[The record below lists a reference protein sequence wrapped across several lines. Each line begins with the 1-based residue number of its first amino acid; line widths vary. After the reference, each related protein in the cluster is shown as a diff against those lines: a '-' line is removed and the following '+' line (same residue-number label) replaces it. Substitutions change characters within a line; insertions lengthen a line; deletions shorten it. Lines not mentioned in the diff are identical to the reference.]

1 MPKMWLLCCLSLCL
15 MCSGLRAGSPQTLKI
30 FSRETPIQLHFE
42 LNDQD
47 WRWLGKKQQLNI
59 ALYGI
64 QNPPFDMALE
74 SGVFEGLSADYSL
87 LLAHSL
93 GVRIKV
99 LRYPNRAAALQG
111 LSQGQVDLMVDY
123 ADDDTVKTHSFLSSM
138 AFTSDANALVTR
150 EQDLTRE
157 QPKNQ
162 DMRIALLRGAVSD
175 EWIEKHY
182 PDAKIT
188 RYTSSS
194 SALSSVAF
202 GHNDYFIGS
211 LITTSYLIER
221 SYDNLLA
228 VADIVSNDE
237 TGPHFLF
244 RSEDANLQRMVNAVL
259 KSIPLTQHK
268 AISRQWSSGQDL
280 WQFQS
285 GVVLTAK
292 ELKWLQQNR
301 EQRVVINPLYA
312 PFTMFDENGQFYG
325 ISADILQLIHL
336 RTGLNFKAVETDS
349 VADMFQMVK
358 QHKGDMIA
366 AMSYSEARDKQL
378 MFTRPYVQPAFAL
391 VVKNKVEVA
400 PDLSDIKALAITTD
414 NSLWEWLKAHHPHIK
429 LVKADNASLAMQW
442 VKENKVDGAVH
453 NLIGANYMIDRYF
466 RGELK
471 VASQLGD
478 QVSHIGFAVPRDK
491 PELYSIL
498 NKALA
503 DISPRDISMISNK
516 WQGTPAVKLDTWT
529 VYRTEFYWL
538 AGLFAA
544 LVLSSLFWIYYLRR
558 EISKR
563 KEIQSKLQEQVVFR
577 ETLFNSMPVPIY
589 VIDLEGHVLSHNQA
603 WEAFFKLDISDL
615 KHLALISSMHPLF
628 DVYATLKE
636 LPNDVKGVALFRH
649 RYSIHNGE
657 EMRVVIHQAVPY
669 VDIKSEV
676 VGYICSWQ
684 DITEHEELLV
694 ELSAAR
700 ERAEQASRTKST
712 FLATMSHEIRTP
724 ISAIVG
730 LLELTVTN
738 KTFTQTDMDAI
749 KVAYESAQSLMGLV
763 GEILDMAKIES
774 GELELAPKWTPF
786 DELITPVVRVF
797 DGLARQKNLTLYS
810 DICVLHPDE
819 IYIDA
824 LRLHQ
829 ILSNLI
835 SNAIKFTE
843 QGSVEVQV
851 KFLRN
856 NEQLTLLELS
866 VTDTGIGIAEADQK
880 QIFAPYKQSDA
891 GKMQTGTGLG
901 LAICSQLVEMMGGVI
916 TLRSQLGKGTH
927 ITVHIPVE
935 QRQSTQTIVAQS
947 ADVPSQMQPLNILAV
962 DDHPANRL
970 LLRSQ
975 LARLGH
981 DVVEAENGDQ
991 ALQLWRSH
999 EFDLVITDC
1008 NMPIMDGLT
1017 LTRLLRQEQTQPLT
1031 IFGLTANAQPEERAR
1046 CLVAGMDDCLFK
1058 PLRLAQLET
1067 LLNKV
1072 SRQTQQAEVPKIL
1085 LEDLVD
1091 LNALRQLVQGDT
1103 LLLEKLL
1110 LTTRDENIKDLQQLR
1125 LFTEQQ
1131 DANGLTRCFHRLA
1144 GAAQIVGAA
1153 EVEQYCRELERY
1165 CERGPDFDVL
1175 NTKVEQIMV
1184 IVTQLNDAI
1193 DEFVAKEQ

>member
-1 MPKMWLLCCLSLCL
+1 MPKLWFVCCLTVCL
-15 MCSGLRAGSPQTLKI
+15 FCSHLQAVPPQGLTI
-30 FSRETPIQLHFE
+30 FSREKPIQPNFE

-47 WRWLGKKQQLNI
+47 WRWLGKKQELNV
-59 ALYGI
+59 ALYGA

-87 LLAHSL
+87 LVAHSL

-99 LRYPNRAAALQG
+99 LRYPNRAAALEG
-111 LSQGQVDLMVDY
+111 LGQGQVDMLIDY
-123 ADDDTVKTHSFLSSM
+123 ADEKAVKTLPFISSM
-138 AFTSDANALVTR
+138 AFTPDAIALVTR
-150 EQDLTRE
+150 EQALTSDVAKK
-157 QPKNQ
+157 QK
-162 DMRIALLRGAVSD
+162 MRIALLRGAVSD
-175 EWIEKHY
+175 EWLAEHY
-182 PDAKIT
+182 PNANIT
-188 RYTSSS
+188 RYSSS
-194 SALSSVAF
+194 ASALSSVAF

-221 SYDNLLA
+221 NYDNLLA
-228 VADIVSNDE
+228 VADILPTDG

-244 RSEDANLQRMVNAVL
+244 RSDESNLQRMVNAVL
-259 KSIPLTQHK
+259 KSIPIAQHK
-268 AISRQWSSGQDL
+268 AIARQWSSGQDL

-285 GVVLTAK
+285 GVVLTAR
-292 ELKWLQQNR
+292 EQRWLEQNK

-312 PFTMFDENGQFYG
+312 PFTMFDAKGQFYG
-325 ISADILQLIHL
+325 ISADILQLVHL

-358 QHKGDMIA
+358 QHKGDLIA
-366 AMSYSEARDKQL
+366 AMSYSDARDKQL

-391 VVKNKVEVA
+391 VVKNNAQVS
-400 PDLSDIKALAITTD
+400 PDLSNIKTLAITSD
-414 NSLWEWLKAHHPHIK
+414 NSLWEWINSQYPHIK
-429 LVKADNASLAMQW
+429 LVKANNASLAMQW

-478 QVSHIGFAVPRDK
+478 RVSHIAFAIPRDK
-491 PELYSIL
+491 PELFSIL

-516 WQGTPAVKLDTWT
+516 WQGTPTVKLDTWT

-538 AGLFAA
+538 AGIFAA

-558 EISKR
+558 EIGKR
-563 KEIQSKLQEQVVFR
+563 KDAQSKLQEQV
-577 ETLFNSMPVPIY
+577 
-589 VIDLEGHVLSHNQA
+589 
-603 WEAFFKLDISDL
+603 
-615 KHLALISSMHPLF
+615 
-628 DVYATLKE
+628 
-636 LPNDVKGVALFRH
+636 LFR
-649 RYSIHNGE
+649 
-657 EMRVVIHQAVPY
+657 
-669 VDIKSEV
+669 
-676 VGYICSWQ
+676 
-684 DITEHEELLV
+684 EELLS
-694 ELSAAR
+694 ELSTAR
-700 ERAEQASRTKST
+700 EKAEQANRTKST

-738 KTFTQTDMDAI
+738 KTFTKTDMDAV

-763 GEILDMAKIES
+763 GEILDLAKIES
-774 GELELAPKWTPF
+774 GELELSPKWTPF
-786 DELITPVVRVF
+786 NDLIMPVVRVF

-810 DICVLHPDE
+810 HINALHPDE

-843 QGSVEVQV
+843 RGSVEVDV
-851 KFLRN
+851 KFLRK
-856 NEQLTLLELS
+856 NEQLTLLELR
-866 VTDTGIGIAEADQK
+866 VTDTGVGIAEIDQK
-880 QIFAPYKQSDA
+880 QIFTPYKQSDA
-891 GKMQTGTGLG
+891 GKMQMGTGLG
-901 LAICSQLVEMMGGVI
+901 LAICAQLVEMMGGVI
-916 TLRSQLGKGTH
+916 ALHSQLGKGTH

-935 QRQSTQTIVAQS
+935 QRQSTHKAELNSEVINTT
-947 ADVPSQMQPLNILAV
+947 QPLNILAV

-970 LLRSQ
+970 LLKSQ

-981 DVVEAENGDQ
+981 HVVEAENGEQ
-991 ALQLWRSH
+991 ALQLWRKND
-999 EFDLVITDC
+999 FDLVITDC

-1031 IFGLTANAQPEERAR
+1031 IFGLTANAQPEERER

-1067 LLNKV
+1067 ILNKV
-1072 SRQTQQAEVPKIL
+1072 SRNTHTEVVQKIF

-1091 LNALRQLVQGDT
+1091 LDMLRQLAQHDQE
-1103 LLLEKLL
+1103 LLEKLL
-1110 LTTRDENIKDLQQLR
+1110 LTTRDENIKDMQKVCLLVE
-1125 LFTEQQ
+1125 EQ
-1131 DANGLTRCFHRLA
+1131 DREALTRCFHRLA
-1144 GAAQIVGAA
+1144 GAAQILGASKL
-1153 EVEQYCRELERY
+1153 EKLCRNLEHE
-1165 CERGPDFDVL
+1165 CENEPGFDGL
-1175 NTKVEQIMV
+1175 GIKVKQMSSAV
-1184 IVTQLNDAI
+1184 NQLNNAI
-1193 DEFVAKEQ
+1193 DDFITKEK

>member
-1 MPKMWLLCCLSLCL
+1 MLKMWLLCCFSLCL
-15 MCSGLRAGSPQTLKI
+15 LCTGVQAESPQGLKI
-30 FSRETPIQLHFE
+30 FSRETPIQLNFE

-47 WRWLGKKQQLNI
+47 WRWLGKKQELHI
-59 ALYGI
+59 ALYGA

-87 LLAHSL
+87 LVAHSL

-99 LRYPNRAAALQG
+99 LRYPNRDAALNG
-111 LSQGQVDLMVDY
+111 LSRGQVDMLIDY
-123 ADDDTVKTHSFLSSM
+123 ADDNSVYPLLSSI
-138 AFTSDANALVTR
+138 AFTSDAIALVTR
-150 EQDLTRE
+150 EQDIARDQQKE
-157 QPKNQ
+157 QN
-162 DMRIALLRGAVSD
+162 MRIALLRGGVSD
-175 EWIEKHY
+175 KWIEEHY
-182 PDAKIT
+182 PAAKIT
-188 RYTSSS
+188 YFSSS
-194 SALSSVAF
+194 VSALSSVAF
-202 GHNDYFIGS
+202 GYNDYFIGS

-221 SYDNLLA
+221 NYDNLLA
-228 VADIVSNDE
+228 VADILSTEQV
-237 TGPHFLF
+237 GPHFLF
-244 RSEDANLQRMVNAVL
+244 RTEDTKLQRMVNAVL

-285 GVVLTAK
+285 GVVLT
-292 ELKWLQQNR
+292 EREQSWLEQNR
-301 EQRVVINPLYA
+301 EQRVVINPLFA
-312 PFTMFDENGQFYG
+312 PFTMFDEHGRFYG

-349 VADMFQMVK
+349 VTDMFKMVK
-358 QHKGDMIA
+358 QHKGDLIA
-366 AMSYSEARDKQL
+366 AMSYSDARDKQL

-391 VVKNKVEVA
+391 VVKNKVQVA
-400 PDLSDIKALAITTD
+400 PDLSDIKTLAITTD
-414 NSLWEWLKAHHPHIK
+414 NSLWEWLKLNYPHIQ

-466 RGELK
+466 RGELR

-478 QVSHIGFAVPRDK
+478 QVSRIAFAVPRDK

-538 AGLFAA
+538 AGVFAV
-544 LVLSSLFWIYYLRR
+544 LVLTSLFWIYYLRR
-558 EISKR
+558 EIGKR

-589 VIDLEGHVLSHNQA
+589 VVDLDGHVLSQNQA
-603 WEAFFKLDISDL
+603 WEAFFKLDLLDL
-615 KHLALISSMHPLF
+615 ENLAVTSSVHPLF
-628 DVYATLKE
+628 DVYTTLKAI
-636 LPNDVKGVALFRH
+636 PNHSSEGISLFRH

-657 EMRVVIHQAVPY
+657 EIRVVIHQAVPY
-669 VDIKSEV
+669 VDIKGEV

-694 ELSAAR
+694 ELSSAR

-738 KTFTQTDMDAI
+738 KSFIQTDMDAI
-749 KVAYESAQSLMGLV
+749 KVAYESALSLMGLV

-774 GELELAPKWTPF
+774 GELELVPKWTPF

-797 DGLARQKNLTLYS
+797 DGLARQKSLTLYS
-810 DICVLHPDE
+810 HIDVLHPDE

-835 SNAIKFTE
+835 SNAIKFTQ
-843 QGSVEVQV
+843 QGSVEVLV

-856 NEQLTLLELS
+856 NEQLTVLELS
-866 VTDTGIGIAEADQK
+866 VTDTGVGIAEEDQK
-880 QIFAPYKQSDA
+880 QIFVPYKQSDA
-891 GKMQTGTGLG
+891 GKIQTGTGLG
-901 LAICSQLVEMMGGVI
+901 LAICSELVEMMGGVI
-916 TLRSQLGKGTH
+916 TLHSQLGKGTH
-927 ITVHIPVE
+927 ITVYIPVE
-935 QRQSTQTIVAQS
+935 QRQSTQTLVEQS
-947 ADVPSQMQPLNILAV
+947 ADVPSQMRPLNILAV

-970 LLRSQ
+970 LLKSQ
-975 LARLGH
+975 LERLGH
-981 DVVEAENGDQ
+981 GVVEAENGDQ
-991 ALQLWRSH
+991 ALQLWRSND
-999 EFDLVITDC
+999 FDLIITDC

-1046 CLVAGMDDCLFK
+1046 CLAAGMDDCLFK

-1072 SRQTQQAEVPKIL
+1072 TRHTYQVEAPKIL
-1085 LEDLVD
+1085 LDALVD
-1091 LNALRQLVQGDT
+1091 LSALRQLVQQDT
-1103 LLLEKLL
+1103 QLLEKLL
-1110 LTTRDENIKDLQQLR
+1110 LTTRDENIKDLQQLS

-1131 DANGLTRCFHRLA
+1131 DMNGLASCLHRLA
-1144 GAAQIVGAA
+1144 GAAQIIGAS
-1153 EVEQYCRELERY
+1153 EVEQHCRELEHY
-1165 CERGPDFDVL
+1165 CESGSDL
-1175 NTKVEQIMV
+1175 GILSTKVEQVVMAV
-1184 IVTQLNDAI
+1184 LQVNDAI
-1193 DEFVAKEQ
+1193 DGYVTKQQ